1 MGREGVKNIP
11 DEKEF
16 ETLED
21 QCFQSAGL
29 CDFGYASEFDCVLEF
44 LFEKRRS
51 WYWLPIMINSN
62 CPIINEE
69 TKQPFEF

>member
-51 WYWLPIMINSN
+51 
-62 CPIINEE
+62 
-69 TKQPFEF
+69 